1 MATIVHNPPEPAFGG
16 GVPGVGSP
24 GDGATGKG
32 PTGGSTPP
40 DLDLRSL
47 LDPTGEPART
57 GVWVALAGITMMFAA
72 LTSAL
77 FVREG
82 SATTDWHHLAI
93 PRILFLNSLL
103 LLASSFTLE
112 VTRRRVRAFAR
123 GTESSISISMRWLYA
138 TLALGLL
145 FVLGQYQA
153 WLGLRAQGL
162 FLASNPNSSF
172 FYVLTA
178 VHVVHVLG
186 GLGGLLYV
194 MDKLTQPKFAL
205 RRSTMD
211 SMAYYWHFMAGL
223 WIYLLFIIW
232 IKL

>member
-1 MATIVHNPPEPAFGG
+1 LRALLEP
-16 GVPGVGSP
+16 S
-24 GDGATGKG
+24 
-32 PTGGSTPP
+32 
-40 DLDLRSL
+40 
-47 LDPTGEPART
+47 GEPVRT
-57 GVWVALAGITMMFAA
+57 GIWVALAGIGMMFVAF
-72 LTSAL
+72 TSAL

-82 SATTDWHHLAI
+82 SASTDWHHLAV
-93 PRILFLNSLL
+93 PRILYLNSIVLV
-103 LLASSFTLE
+103 ASSFTLE
-112 VTRRRVRAFAR
+112 VARRRVAAFAR
-123 GTESSISISMRWLYA
+123 GITHEVAEPLRWLYG

-145 FVLGQYQA
+145 FVAGQYQA

-194 MDKLTQPKFAL
+194 IGKLRRPVFAL
-205 RRSTMD
+205 RRSTID
-211 SMAYYWHFMAGL
+211 SASYYWHFMGGL
-223 WIYLLFIIW
+223 WIYLLLIIW

>member
-1 MATIVHNPPEPAFGG
+1 M
-16 GVPGVGSP
+16 
-24 GDGATGKG
+24 
-32 PTGGSTPP
+32 
-40 DLDLRSL
+40 DLRAL
-47 LDPTGEPART
+47 LDPSGEPSRT
-57 GVWVALAGITMMFAA
+57 GVWVALAAITMMFVAF
-72 LTSAL
+72 TSAL

-82 SATTDWHHLAI
+82 SSSTDWHHLAI
-93 PRILFLNSLL
+93 PKILFLNSLVL
-103 LLASSFTLE
+103 VASSLTLE
-112 VTRRRVRAFAR
+112 LARRHVAAFAR
-123 GTESSISISMRWLYA
+123 GLTDDVAGPLRWLYG

-145 FVLGQYQA
+145 FVAGQYQA

-172 FYVLTA
+172 FYVLTG

-194 MDKLTQPKFAL
+194 INQLDRPVLAL
-205 RRSTMD
+205 RRSTLD
-211 SMAYYWHFMAGL
+211 STSYYWHFMGGL

>member
-1 MATIVHNPPEPAFGG
+1 MATTTHNP
-16 GVPGVGSP
+16 
-24 GDGATGKG
+24 ATGTPG
-32 PTGGSTPP
+32 GNSTGGNVPA
-40 DLDLRSL
+40 DMDLRAL
-47 LDPTGEPART
+47 LDPSGEPSRT
-57 GVWVALAGITMMFAA
+57 GVWVALAAITMMFVAF
-72 LTSAL
+72 TSAL

-82 SATTDWHHLAI
+82 SSSTDWHHLVI
-93 PRILFLNSLL
+93 PKILFLNSLV
-103 LLASSFTLE
+103 LLASSLTLE
-112 VTRRRVRAFAR
+112 LARRHVAAFAR
-123 GTESSISISMRWLYA
+123 GLTDDVACPLRWLYG

-145 FVLGQYQA
+145 FVAGQYQA

-172 FYVLTA
+172 FYVLTG

-194 MDKLTQPKFAL
+194 INKLDRPVLAL
-205 RRSTMD
+205 RRSTLD
-211 SMAYYWHFMAGL
+211 STSYYWHFMAGL

>member
-1 MATIVHNPPEPAFGG
+1 MATTTHNPASLPPSSGG
-16 GVPGVGSP
+16 GNS
-24 GDGATGKG
+24 
-32 PTGGSTPP
+32 TGGNIPANI
-40 DLDLRSL
+40 DLRAL
-47 LDPTGEPART
+47 LDPSGEPVRT
-57 GVWVALAGITMMFAA
+57 GIWVALAAITMMFVAF
-72 LTSAL
+72 TSAL

-82 SATTDWHHLAI
+82 SSSTDWHHLAI
-93 PRILFLNSLL
+93 PRILFLNSLVL
-103 LLASSFTLE
+103 VASSLTLE
-112 VTRRRVRAFAR
+112 IARRRVAAFAR
-123 GTESSISISMRWLYA
+123 GLIDEVSGPLRWLYA

-145 FVLGQYQA
+145 FVAGQYQA

-172 FYVLTA
+172 FYVLTG

-194 MDKLTQPKFAL
+194 IDKLDRPVLAL
-205 RRSTMD
+205 RRSTLDAM
-211 SMAYYWHFMAGL
+211 SYYWHFMAGL

>member
-1 MATIVHNPPEPAFGG
+1 MATTVHNPSQNP
-16 GVPGVGSP
+16 PGNSP
-24 GDGATGKG
+24 GGKNF
-32 PTGGSTPP
+32 TGGALPG
-40 DLDLRSL
+40 DVDLRGL
-47 LDPTGEPART
+47 LDPSGEPVRT

-82 SATTDWHHLAI
+82 SASTDWHHLAI
-93 PRILFLNSLL
+93 PRILFLNSLVL
-103 LLASSFTLE
+103 VASSLTLE
-112 VTRRRVRAFAR
+112 VARRRVAAFAR
-123 GTESSISISMRWLYA
+123 GVTSNVATPLRWLYG

-145 FVLGQYQA
+145 FVAGQYRA

-194 MDKLTQPKFAL
+194 ISKLRRPVLSL
-205 RRSTMD
+205 RRSTLD
-211 SMAYYWHFMAGL
+211 SASYYWHFMGGL

>member
-1 MATIVHNPPEPAFGG
+1 MATSVNNPVITPAGPPGG
-16 GVPGVGSP
+16 GHSGGNLPGAV
-24 GDGATGKG
+24 DIRA
-32 PTGGSTPP
+32 
-40 DLDLRSL
+40 L
-47 LDPTGEPART
+47 LDPSGEPVRT
-57 GVWVALAGITMMFAA
+57 GVWVALAGITMMFVAF
-72 LTSAL
+72 TSAL

-82 SATTDWHHLAI
+82 SASTDWHHLAL
-93 PRILFLNSLL
+93 PRILFLNSLVL
-103 LLASSFTLE
+103 VVSSLTLE
-112 VTRRRVRAFAR
+112 VARRRVAAFAR
-123 GTESSISISMRWLYA
+123 GITHEVAVPLRWLYA

-145 FVLGQYQA
+145 FVAGQSQA

-172 FYVLTA
+172 FYVLTG

-194 MDKLTQPKFAL
+194 INKLRRPVLVL
-205 RRSTMD
+205 RRSTLD
-211 SMAYYWHFMAGL
+211 STSYYWHFMGGL